1 MNLADS
7 IKLVLKSNNSALNLF
22 LKEDL
27 SSIVSDF
34 KTSWM
39 EIFRNSKNLFV
50 EIRQHGFTPTL
61 LEVSTS
67 LKSLVIIFRHLPKRI
82 VDGLNFFKED
92 FLVEIENCQD
102 PKEKTI
108 VSLKVLGALTHL
120 SILTFYEIK
129 KGNLSL
135 KFKGLGPFNK
145 ITSIIVAELIFKMT
159 TSFVLRLM
167 DAVDENL
174 DNQEGEKQF
183 SYFRQLILK
192 KELDQNVDSSV
203 VIVEKFKKYIMT
215 GER

>member
-1 MNLADS
+1 
-7 IKLVLKSNNSALNLF
+7 
-22 LKEDL
+22 
-27 SSIVSDF
+27 
-34 KTSWM
+34 M

-50 EIRQHGFTPTL
+50 EIRLHGFTPTL
-61 LEVSTS
+61 LEVGTS
-67 LKSLVIIFRHLPKRI
+67 LKSLAIIFRYLPKRI
-82 VDGLNFFKED
+82 IDGLNFFKED
-92 FLVEIENCQD
+92 FLLEIENCQD

-120 SILTFYEIK
+120 SILTFYEMK

>member
-1 MNLADS
+1 LADS

>member
-7 IKLVLKSNNSALNLF
+7 IKLVLKSNNSAISLF
-22 LKEDL
+22 FKEDL
-27 SSIVSDF
+27 TSIVSDF
-34 KTSWM
+34 KMSWM
-39 EIFRNSKNLFV
+39 EIFSNSKNLLI
-50 EIRQHGFTPTL
+50 EIRKHGLTPTL
-61 LEVSTS
+61 LEVGASF
-67 LKSLVIIFRHLPKRI
+67 KSLVIIFKFLPKRI
-82 VDGLNFFKED
+82 TDGLNFFKED
-92 FLVEIENCQD
+92 FLEEIDNCED

-135 KFKGLGPFNK
+135 KIKGLGAFNK
-145 ITSIIVAELIFKMT
+145 ITNIIVAELIFKIT

-167 DAVDENL
+167 DAVDQNL
-174 DNQEGEKQF
+174 DNKEGEKQF
-183 SYFRQLILK
+183 RYFRQLILK

-203 VIVEKFKKYIMT
+203 QIVEKFKKYIMT